1 MLSPIMPTA
10 TAYRR
15 VLNFIGW
22 SLVIF
27 LGAFSAFTVLDQFIL
42 AEILTGTVGTAL
54 YGILSSVC
62 YMAPFFLA
70 GILFYRFNRNTQT
83 QPIRFDLKLP
93 AVTPL
98 LIFGGLAIITAA
110 AYLNAWF
117 CALIGYEIPTEL
129 LPYQD
134 YGTPSV
140 VVMYMTT
147 AIAPAFAEEF
157 LFRGVI
163 YGNLRPFGRMQAILI
178 SAALFSLMHQ
188 NIGQTFYTFVGGIAM
203 AVMYEVTGNIWCGVL
218 FHLFNNEFS
227 VITEVLYYGR
237 FGEAIAPWLTLWD
250 MAVMVIG
257 LVSILLLIRYYKRQK
272 KESQADE
279 NPSVFGEQ
287 EYSGVD
293 SYDAP
298 VDRRTLMQ
306 GLKSPG
312 LILFT
317 VLAASSAI
325 LTCLAILFTDLEAI
339 L

>member
-10 TAYRR
+10 SAYRR

-22 SLVIF
+22 SLVVF
-27 LGAFSAFTVLDQFIL
+27 LGVFSAFTILDQFVF

-54 YGILSSVC
+54 YGVLSSVC

-83 QPIRFDLKLP
+83 QPIRFDLKLS

-98 LIFGGLAIITAA
+98 LIFGGLAVITAA

-117 CALIGYEIPTEL
+117 CALIGYEIPAEL

-134 YGTPSV
+134 YDNPSV

-188 NIGQTFYTFVGGIAM
+188 NIGQTFYTFVGGVAM
-203 AVMYEVTGNIWCGVL
+203 AIMYEITGNIWCGVL
-218 FHLFNNEFS
+218 FHLFNNEIS
-227 VITEVLYYGR
+227 LITEVLYYGR
-237 FGEAIAPWLTLWD
+237 FGEAIVPWLTLWD

-257 LVSILLLIRYYKRQK
+257 LVSILLLIRHYKRK
-272 KESQADE
+272 KKGSRTEE

-287 EYSGVD
+287 ECSGMDV
-293 SYDAP
+293 YDAP
-298 VDRRTLMQ
+298 VDRDTLVQ
-306 GLKSPG
+306 GLKTPG
-312 LILFT
+312 LIAFA
-317 VLAASSAI
+317 VLSIVSAI
-325 LTCLAILFTDLEAI
+325 STFLLILFMDLEAI